1 MNHEQKVLACVDAS
15 PLSEVVADS
24 AAWAAR
30 HLSAPLELLHVLDRH
45 PQLEAAQD
53 HSGAIGLDAQEKLLS
68 QLSAEDEIRTR
79 TAREAGRLFLNR
91 LRDRALVAGVAR
103 VDTRLRHGDIEET
116 VAEQQAGSRQPVA
129 GAGTGQQVFGGRRQA
144 VGQTSGM
151 GRALGQPP
159 RAGDHR
165 HLPCE
170 PTRVLFAFDGSGI
183 TQKGVDMLARSPLL
197 KHLPMHVLMVG
208 EPSQSQQGKMDAA
221 AATLRASGM
230 DVTSSITM
238 GSPLGAITQAL
249 SNQGFDLLVMGAYS
263 HSFIR
268 SLFVGSKTTELLRA
282 TQVPTLLLR

>member
-1 MNHEQKVLACVDAS
+1 MNQEQKVLACVDAS

-30 HLSAPLELLHVLDRH
+30 HLFAPLELLHVLDRH

-53 HSGAIGLDAQEKLLS
+53 HSGAIGLDAQEKLLT
-68 QLSAEDEIRTR
+68 QLSAADEIRTR

-91 LRDRALVAGVAR
+91 LRDRALAGGVAR

-116 VAEQQAGSRQPVA
+116 VAEQQVGSRLLVL
-129 GAGTGQQVFGGRRQA
+129 
-144 VGQTSGM
+144 
-151 GRALGQPP
+151 GRASKSSVTTDKPLGK
-159 RAGDHR
+159 
-165 HLPCE
+165 HLEWVVRSVSRPVLVTTDTYRE

-208 EPSQSQQGKMDAA
+208 EPSHSQQGKMDAA
-221 AATLRASGM
+221 VATLRASGM
-230 DVTSSITM
+230 DVTSSITS

-268 SLFVGSKTTELLRA
+268 SLFMGSKTTELLRG